1 MKFFPGDFYIFP
13 GEFLLVCFSET
24 LRRVFSFFLGFLLD
38 YTLEFDYNYNIQVPF
53 STGKYS
59 VVFPVITDI
68 CINIL
73 FRRK

>member
-53 STGKYS
+53 STGEIFRCRSCDNGYLYKYT
-59 VVFPVITDI
+59 F
-68 CINIL
+68 
-73 FRRK
+73 